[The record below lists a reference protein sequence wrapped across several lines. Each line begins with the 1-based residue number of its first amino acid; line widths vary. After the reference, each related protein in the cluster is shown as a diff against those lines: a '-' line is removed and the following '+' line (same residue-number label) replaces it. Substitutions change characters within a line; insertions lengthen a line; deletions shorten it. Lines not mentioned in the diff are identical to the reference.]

1 MTNRVYNFSGGPAML
16 PIPVMETVQKEFLDF
31 HGLGASIV
39 EISHRLPVFID
50 IIETTKSLFR
60 ELTGL
65 PNNYKVL
72 FMHGGAQMQFSA
84 VPLNLMSMKSH
95 KGSYFITGRWGTLAE
110 NEARKYGNTEILMDG
125 KEFEYRQIP
134 QYDTSSLDQDS
145 SYAHMTTNNTL
156 YGTRWHQFPDTG
168 NVTLVADAT
177 SDILS
182 REMDYSQFG
191 IVYAGLQKN
200 LGTSGTGLV
209 VVREDLLGHALPET
223 PKLLDYALFDEHNS
237 LPNTINVFA
246 VYVMCLVLEWVK
258 EQGGVPEMEKLAEK
272 KSSLLYEIL
281 DNSEL
286 YSSVAHPKH
295 RSTMNVTF
303 HFPQEELRQKFL
315 TESDNEGFFG
325 LMGHAMVGGARA
337 SIYNAMPLE
346 GVDALAQ
353 FMIEFERKTVKQP
366 LPDQSSPDDLATANI
381 PANWNEEF

>member
-1 MTNRVYNFSGGPAML
+1 
-16 PIPVMETVQKEFLDF
+16 
-31 HGLGASIV
+31 
-39 EISHRLPVFID
+39 
-50 IIETTKSLFR
+50 
-60 ELTGL
+60 
-65 PNNYKVL
+65 
-72 FMHGGAQMQFSA
+72 
-84 VPLNLMSMKSH
+84 MKSH
-95 KGSYFITGRWGTLAE
+95 KGSYFITGRWGILAE

-168 NVTLVADAT
+168 NVPLVADAT

-209 VVREDLLGHALPET
+209 VVREDLLGHSLPET

-303 HFPQEELRQKFL
+303 HFPQEELLHKFL
-315 TESDNEGFFG
+315 TESDNEGLFG

-346 GVDALAQ
+346 GVAELAL
-353 FMIEFERKTVKQP
+353 FMQEFERK
-366 LPDQSSPDDLATANI
+366 NG
-381 PANWNEEF
+381 

>member
-110 NEARKYGNTEILMDG
+110 NEARKYGNTEILIDG

-134 QYDTSSLDQDS
+134 QYDTSSLDQGS

-156 YGTRWHQFPDTG
+156 YGTRWNQFPDTG

-258 EQGGVPEMEKLAEK
+258 EVEKRGAG
-272 KSSLLYEIL
+272 EIL
-281 DNSEL
+281 LQSVDSDGRRRGFDIEL
-286 YSSVAHPKH
+286 AKEVVSLVKIPVVVSSGAGSLEDIKPYL
-295 RSTMNVTF
+295 NIN
-303 HFPQEELRQKFL
+303 ERQA
-315 TESDNEGFFG
+315 SNE
-325 LMGHAMVGGARA
+325 
-337 SIYNAMPLE
+337 
-346 GVDALAQ
+346 
-353 FMIEFERKTVKQP
+353 
-366 LPDQSSPDDLATANI
+366 
-381 PANWNEEF
+381 

>member
-1 MTNRVYNFSGGPAML
+1 MTNRVYNFSAGPATL
-16 PIPVMETVQKEFLDF
+16 PLPVMETVQKEFLDF

-39 EISHRLPVFID
+39 EISHRLPVFKD

-95 KGSYFITGRWGTLAE
+95 KGSYFITGRWGILAE
-110 NEARKYGNTEILMDG
+110 NEARKYGNTETLMDG

-134 QYDTSSLDQDS
+134 QYDNSSLDQDS
-145 SYAHMTTNNTL
+145 SYAHLTTNNTL

-168 NVTLVADAT
+168 NVPLVADAT

-237 LPNTINVFA
+237 IPNTINVFA
-246 VYVMCLVLEWVK
+246 VYVMCLV
-258 EQGGVPEMEKLAEK
+258 
-272 KSSLLYEIL
+272 
-281 DNSEL
+281 
-286 YSSVAHPKH
+286 
-295 RSTMNVTF
+295 
-303 HFPQEELRQKFL
+303 
-315 TESDNEGFFG
+315 
-325 LMGHAMVGGARA
+325 
-337 SIYNAMPLE
+337 
-346 GVDALAQ
+346 
-353 FMIEFERKTVKQP
+353 
-366 LPDQSSPDDLATANI
+366 
-381 PANWNEEF
+381 WNG

>member
-1 MTNRVYNFSGGPAML
+1 MTNRVYNFSAGPATL
-16 PIPVMETVQKEFLDF
+16 PLPVMETVQKELLDF

-39 EISHRLPVFID
+39 EISHRLPVFKD

-95 KGSYFITGRWGTLAE
+95 KGSYFITGRWGILAE
-110 NEARKYGNTEILMDG
+110 NEARKYGNTETLMDG
-125 KEFEYRQIP
+125 KEFEYQQIP
-134 QYDTSSLDQDS
+134 QYDNSSLDQDS
-145 SYAHMTTNNTL
+145 SYAHLTTNNTL

-168 NVTLVADAT
+168 NVPLVADAT

-237 LPNTINVFA
+237 IPNTINVFA
-246 VYVMCLVLEWVK
+246 VYVMRLVLEWVK

-295 RSTMNVTF
+295 RSITNVTF
-303 HFPQEELRQKFL
+303 HLPQEKLLQKFL
-315 TESDNEGFFG
+315 TETDKEGLFA
-325 LMGHAMVGGARA
+325 LQGHAAVGGARA

-353 FMIEFERKTVKQP
+353 FMKEFERKN
-366 LPDQSSPDDLATANI
+366 S
-381 PANWNEEF
+381 